1 MANPVDNMLDDAVSM
16 INEND
21 NENDNMSQQYM
32 NKKKKEYYSNVVGD
46 YIVDAITN
54 AKYPWQVGTLD
65 EKRFFK
71 VTNTVHRVN
80 GERKG
85 TYDNYDQRS
94 SNIAYYETPHAYMKH
109 CNVTLDD
116 DYVKEWYSKVN
127 TMFPNITT

>member
-16 INEND
+16 I